1 MSSKLVDAF
10 IAEQMKLISPPA
22 KPAKANKALVN
33 PANKK
38 VMIENDLEATYNTIL
53 EKKPA
58 NKTVLK
64 FLQDCINKSIEED

>member
-10 IAEQMKLISPPA
+10 IAEQMKLMNFPA